1 MWYSLKKSPTG
12 MAGLICLTLF
22 ILMALFAAQIAPHD
36 PLTQDLRNISKPP
49 AWSEGG
55 NDTHL
60 LGTDNLG
67 RDLLSRV
74 IYGSRISIGVSLSG
88 TILSCIVGTLLGTIA
103 GYFGKWVDT
112 LLGRIMDIQMSF
124 PFMLLAIFIVAILG
138 NGLFNIV
145 IVAIL
150 TSWVRFARIA
160 RAEVLSIRSMDY
172 IDAVRALGG
181 KNFRIVTRHL
191 IPNIASSVIVVATLE
206 MSKIVLMEA
215 SLSFLGLGV
224 PPQIPTWGRMLSDS
238 QQYLQTA
245 PHLAIFP
252 GVAITLLVLS
262 MNMFGDWTRD
272 YLDPKIDTD

>member
-1 MWYSLKKSPTG
+1 MI
-12 MAGLICLTLF
+12 GLACLILF
-22 ILMALFAAQIAPHD
+22 VLMAIFAAQIAPHD
-36 PLTQDLRNISKPP
+36 PLEQDLRNMSAPP
-49 AWSEGG
+49 IWASEGSEA
-55 NDTHL
+55 HV

-67 RDLLSRV
+67 RDLLSRI
-74 IYGSRISIGVSLSG
+74 IYGSRISIGVSFAG
-88 TILSCIVGTLLGTIA
+88 TILSCIVGTLLGTLA

-138 NGLFNIV
+138 NGLFNII

-160 RAEVLSIRSMDY
+160 RAEVLSIRSMEY

-191 IPNIASSVIVVATLE
+191 IPNIASSVIVIATLE

-238 QQYLQTA
+238 QQFLQTA

-252 GVAITLLVLS
+252 GIAITLLVLS
-262 MNMFGDWTRD
+262 MNMFGDWVRD

>member
-55 NDTHL
+55 SDTHL

>member
-1 MWYSLKKSPTG
+1 
-12 MAGLICLTLF
+12 
-22 ILMALFAAQIAPHD
+22 MALFAAQIAPHD

-55 NDTHL
+55 SDTHL